1 MEKWEHRSGFFFWG
15 RGEEIRDL
23 VCSQSVWLGVEKWM
37 DKKFTLM
44 PLLNKNKKSNKLATK
59 RKDEPKIKP
68 KTNGKKGLEL
78 PEKGKN

>member
-1 MEKWEHRSGFFFWG
+1 
-15 RGEEIRDL
+15 
-23 VCSQSVWLGVEKWM
+23 M